1 MEGKHESKKG
11 GEIMA
16 WQEPKTDWTAQNTFN
31 YKDYNRIKN
40 NLVYLHEQ
48 VCEEWV
54 DFPIEDMGEDLL
66 APEEVE
72 SDSPPEKFMYD
83 AMRFNA
89 FEANVDTINQH
100 MLKKDYGFRQ
110 TFYYNGAFPKP
121 EEFNRLE
128 NATLNMKR
136 INEGKKSGKIR
147 LAFRFGA
154 PKGLY
159 V

>member
-1 MEGKHESKKG
+1 
-11 GEIMA
+11 MA
-16 WQEPKTDWTAQNTFN
+16 WQEPKTDWTAQDAFN

-40 NLVYLHEQ
+40 NLSYLHNQACAEWGNFDI
-48 VCEEWV
+48 EE
-54 DFPIEDMGEDLL
+54 MGEDLL
-66 APEEVE
+66 APEDVE
-72 SDSPPEKFMYD
+72 PGSPPEKFMYD
-83 AMRFNA
+83 AMRFNG

-121 EEFNRLE
+121 EEFNRIE
-128 NATLNMKR
+128 AAMLNMKR
-136 INEGKKSGKIR
+136 INDGKKSGKIR
-147 LAFRFGA
+147 LAFRLGA